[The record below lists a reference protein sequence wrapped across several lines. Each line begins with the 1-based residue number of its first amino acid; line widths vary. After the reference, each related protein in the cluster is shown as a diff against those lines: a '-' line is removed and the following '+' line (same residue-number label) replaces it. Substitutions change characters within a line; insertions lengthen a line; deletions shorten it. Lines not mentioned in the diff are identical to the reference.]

1 MKSNFEERLEA
12 LCGAD
17 GLKGA
22 KQLLKQNLLCGAWH
36 DEAGHIHGV
45 FKEDSGRVH
54 CRVEPGEK
62 AVSEC
67 SKCRDLQN
75 FNCCSHG
82 VALMMYSGRFHRP
95 EISDPE
101 TQYHSGL
108 RRAPLPSLIN
118 IAGRGNSAELF
129 IDCLHLPPHV
139 PTKWE
144 NTVFKCKIR
153 CNGREYLGNLT
164 NLRQLYFEKFLSAT
178 VRWENF
184 SPQDK
189 QLIHFLA
196 LNGEAENSN
205 VLLPA
210 EMAAE
215 LLHSLVGF
223 DRFVRDNRPVIVR
236 RETGEP
242 VLLVNGNKCFPGI
255 RLPGAVVPVR
265 NAKII
270 AGRTGCWVGV
280 EGEYFF
286 VPAKCEIGP
295 LRSFFAS
302 PAREE
307 TTENIEKYKN
317 EFPFPVLKVKAS
329 ELPVLTPG
337 LFIDG
342 VLDPEKGLLL
352 DLGFLYRSESGKGV
366 LCVPETEVVHGSF
379 RRNRERELA
388 ILDRFAMFGF
398 SGRAGAWQLS
408 SLEHIGTFF
417 TSFLPQLL
425 SEKDAPV
432 LGPGLLQGVN
442 GNFVVPAAAEGRL
455 LEKRENSF
463 LLQLKVS
470 AQGDVLEWD
479 ECREAAL
486 KHQRF
491 LQMAD
496 GRIIELS
503 EKISVLLRA
512 ADVLFSSMD
521 GESMSFE
528 LPFVN
533 AAYYR
538 ELCRELPECVPS
550 EIAAGPLCCKSPL
563 TGPGFEFSG
572 TLRPYQE
579 QGVEFMRYLTD
590 RGFNCLLADE
600 MGLGKTVQLLALLS
614 SRMDKNSQPSLIVC
628 PASLVTNW
636 ERESAR
642 FVPGF
647 KVGTP
652 GVSKNRAFWENYRD
666 YNVII
671 VSYAIARLDVELIK
685 RCKFSLLILDEA
697 QHIKNPGSSNAKSC
711 KLLRADSRIVL
722 SGTPL
727 ENCSADLWSLFDFLQ
742 PGMLGRLPD
751 FKRRYADIAF
761 SEELQQD
768 LRMRIDPFI
777 LRRTKSDVA
786 KDLPERSEHL
796 IFCDFSPAQR
806 KLYDEILAE
815 GRKELAKIKDTDA
828 GGSAAVFSILLRL
841 RQVCCHPELLPDN
854 RGAGVP
860 SVKSD
865 LFMELVQQNV
875 DSGHKLLGFS
885 QFTSL
890 LAILKKNLAEN
901 GIPFEYL
908 DGSTT
913 DRQLHVDN
921 FNNSPEIPLFLLS
934 LKAGGTGLNLVSAD
948 TVIIYDPWWNPAAE
962 LQAADRT
969 HRIGQTRAVNVCK
982 LVVRNSIEEKIIALQ
997 ERKKAVFEAL
1007 ITDSVPDKLTAAEL
1021 RSLLTEE

>member
-307 TTENIEKYKN
+307 K
-317 EFPFPVLKVKAS
+317 LK
-329 ELPVLTPG
+329 
-337 LFIDG
+337 
-342 VLDPEKGLLL
+342 
-352 DLGFLYRSESGKGV
+352 
-366 LCVPETEVVHGSF
+366 
-379 RRNRERELA
+379 
-388 ILDRFAMFGF
+388 
-398 SGRAGAWQLS
+398 
-408 SLEHIGTFF
+408 
-417 TSFLPQLL
+417 
-425 SEKDAPV
+425 
-432 LGPGLLQGVN
+432 
-442 GNFVVPAAAEGRL
+442 
-455 LEKRENSF
+455 
-463 LLQLKVS
+463 
-470 AQGDVLEWD
+470 
-479 ECREAAL
+479 
-486 KHQRF
+486 
-491 LQMAD
+491 
-496 GRIIELS
+496 
-503 EKISVLLRA
+503 
-512 ADVLFSSMD
+512 
-521 GESMSFE
+521 
-528 LPFVN
+528 
-533 AAYYR
+533 
-538 ELCRELPECVPS
+538 
-550 EIAAGPLCCKSPL
+550 
-563 TGPGFEFSG
+563 
-572 TLRPYQE
+572 
-579 QGVEFMRYLTD
+579 
-590 RGFNCLLADE
+590 
-600 MGLGKTVQLLALLS
+600 
-614 SRMDKNSQPSLIVC
+614 
-628 PASLVTNW
+628 
-636 ERESAR
+636 
-642 FVPGF
+642 
-647 KVGTP
+647 
-652 GVSKNRAFWENYRD
+652 
-666 YNVII
+666 
-671 VSYAIARLDVELIK
+671 
-685 RCKFSLLILDEA
+685 
-697 QHIKNPGSSNAKSC
+697 
-711 KLLRADSRIVL
+711 
-722 SGTPL
+722 
-727 ENCSADLWSLFDFLQ
+727 
-742 PGMLGRLPD
+742 
-751 FKRRYADIAF
+751 
-761 SEELQQD
+761 
-768 LRMRIDPFI
+768 I
-777 LRRTKSDVA
+777 LR
-786 KDLPERSEHL
+786 
-796 IFCDFSPAQR
+796 
-806 KLYDEILAE
+806 
-815 GRKELAKIKDTDA
+815 
-828 GGSAAVFSILLRL
+828 
-841 RQVCCHPELLPDN
+841 
-854 RGAGVP
+854 
-860 SVKSD
+860 
-865 LFMELVQQNV
+865 
-875 DSGHKLLGFS
+875 
-885 QFTSL
+885 
-890 LAILKKNLAEN
+890 
-901 GIPFEYL
+901 
-908 DGSTT
+908 ST
-913 DRQLHVDN
+913 RMN
-921 FNNSPEIPLFLLS
+921 FHFP
-934 LKAGGTGLNLVSAD
+934 
-948 TVIIYDPWWNPAAE
+948 
-962 LQAADRT
+962 
-969 HRIGQTRAVNVCK
+969 C
-982 LVVRNSIEEKIIALQ
+982 
-997 ERKKAVFEAL
+997 
-1007 ITDSVPDKLTAAEL
+1007 
-1021 RSLLTEE
+1021 